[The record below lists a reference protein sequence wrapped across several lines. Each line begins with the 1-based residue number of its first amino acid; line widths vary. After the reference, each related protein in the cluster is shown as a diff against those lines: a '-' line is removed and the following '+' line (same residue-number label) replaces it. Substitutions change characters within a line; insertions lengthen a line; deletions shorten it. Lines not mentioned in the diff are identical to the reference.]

1 MSTKNKSHLVL
12 SGRFAEALNYAIA
25 AHGEQARKSTEIPYI
40 CHPMGVASLILE
52 AMGDE
57 DQAIAGLLHDVAEDC
72 GGEPRLAEIEEL
84 FGARVARIVRGCSDS
99 LTESEAKK
107 APWRQR
113 KEEHLHHLAKA
124 DKDLL
129 IVAAADKLHNA
140 RAIATDLQT
149 IGESVWDR
157 FNSDKE
163 SIIWYYEAM
172 LEILERAE
180 ISEVLLNPLKTAVA
194 IMNNPL
200 VVELT
205 SSLDLVVCAIP
216 INPALIMEPL
226 QKAYDFDALVD
237 NGELK
242 EITKD

>member
-1 MSTKNKSHLVL
+1 MNTCAEKLPDSQRFLLTTNNEDVQVEFRVIDTMFPTRTDLKVMQIVGGGDNVL
-12 SGRFAEALNYAIA
+12 ALL
-25 AHGEQARKSTEIPYI
+25 AHER
-40 CHPMGVASLILE
+40 VASVLGIDMNPL
-52 AMGDE
+52 
-57 DQAIAGLLHDVAEDC
+57 QIHLLNLKLAVA
-72 GGEPRLAEIEEL
+72 
-84 FGARVARIVRGCSDS
+84 VSS

-216 INPALIMEPL
+216 ISTPCSLPMPIPFSMP
-226 QKAYDFDALVD
+226 
-237 NGELK
+237 
-242 EITKD
+242 ITSPS